1 MTIPLG
7 EYWRLLKRYLIPQ
20 RAAAVWMAVLLLASI
35 GLQLVGPQAA
45 RAFIDAA
52 QTGGSE
58 QTLIQVALLFLT
70 ASLVHQITQV
80 LAAYWSEKVAWT
92 ATNALRDDMLVHL
105 VRLDL
110 GFHKAHTPGEL
121 IERVDGDIS
130 TLAGFFSSFVVQLVG
145 SALLLVGVLIT
156 IWMVSWQLGL
166 VFVTFAA
173 LTLVLLGWV
182 RRFATPYWQESRERS
197 AALYGYLGEL
207 LTATEDIRSCGA
219 VPYALRR
226 FYEQL
231 RHQVAIGWQAGFW
244 GQSVWTAVIA
254 AFAIGDVLAYGLGG
268 TLYQTGTI
276 SLGMVY
282 MIVAYV
288 TMLARPI
295 DAIRTQLQSLQ
306 QADASIVRV
315 RGLLSTRS
323 ALTDG
328 TETLPPGALSIAFD
342 HVSFAYNDNNHDPHE
357 MQDTI
362 QLYPEPVEGPIFHP
376 TTAHTERR
384 APPNRLVLDDLSFS
398 LAPGRTLGLLGR
410 TGSGKTTIARLLFRL
425 YDAQE
430 GAVRLGHIDVRQ
442 ARLDA
447 LRARVGFVTQ
457 DVQLF
462 EASLRDNLTFFNP
475 GIPDERLYAVLH
487 ELGLNHW
494 LQTLPGGL
502 DSPVSGATLS
512 AGEAQLI
519 ALARVF
525 LQDPGLIIL
534 DEASSRLDPITGML
548 LEGALDR
555 LLEGRTAVIIAH
567 RLATIER
574 ADDILILEDGQV
586 VEYGMREQLASD
598 PHSQFSTLGRTRLKE
613 VLE

>member
-1 MTIPLG
+1 
-7 EYWRLLKRYLIPQ
+7 
-20 RAAAVWMAVLLLASI
+20 
-35 GLQLVGPQAA
+35 
-45 RAFIDAA
+45 
-52 QTGGSE
+52 
-58 QTLIQVALLFLT
+58 
-70 ASLVHQITQV
+70 
-80 LAAYWSEKVAWT
+80 
-92 ATNALRDDMLVHL
+92 
-105 VRLDL
+105 
-110 GFHKAHTPGEL
+110 
-121 IERVDGDIS
+121 
-130 TLAGFFSSFVVQLVG
+130 
-145 SALLLVGVLIT
+145 
-156 IWMVSWQLGL
+156 
-166 VFVTFAA
+166 
-173 LTLVLLGWV
+173 
-182 RRFATPYWQESRERS
+182 
-197 AALYGYLGEL
+197 
-207 LTATEDIRSCGA
+207 
-219 VPYALRR
+219 
-226 FYEQL
+226 
-231 RHQVAIGWQAGFW
+231 
-244 GQSVWTAVIA
+244 
-254 AFAIGDVLAYGLGG
+254 
-268 TLYQTGTI
+268 
-276 SLGMVY
+276 MVY

-315 RGLLSTRS
+315 RGLISTRS

-328 TETLPPGALSIAFD
+328 TETLPPGALPVAFD

-384 APPNRLVLDDLSFS
+384 TPPNRLVLDDLSFS

-425 YDAQE
+425 YDSQE

-442 ARLDA
+442 VRLDA
-447 LRARVGFVTQ
+447 LRTRVGFVTQ

-475 GIPDERLYAVLH
+475 GIPDERLYAILH

-494 LQTLPGGL
+494 LHTLPGGL
-502 DSPVSGATLS
+502 DSPVSSATLS

-525 LQDPGLIIL
+525 LQDAGLIIL

-555 LLEGRTAVIIAH
+555 L
-567 RLATIER
+567 
-574 ADDILILEDGQV
+574 
-586 VEYGMREQLASD
+586 
-598 PHSQFSTLGRTRLKE
+598 
-613 VLE
+613 